1 MQTELS
7 FFFRQTGISTLILR
21 VRPTTQGVVFPVFAI
36 KKDPFGSLCV
46 LSFLFSFSRLQ
57 YLFALLRL
65 FWGGSGQM
73 SPPFTMTALV
83 ERNCIRRDTSDIRE
97 SRFLWFKYRRFGYAS
112 KKHRLSHPNAAEKS
126 DSPAVQRLV
135 TL

>member
-1 MQTELS
+1 MQTGLS
-7 FFFRQTGISTLILR
+7 FFLPPNRNFHADFEGSSDNTGSGFPR
-21 VRPTTQGVVFPVFAI
+21 VCNKKRPFQVALC
-36 KKDPFGSLCV
+36 SLFF
-46 LSFLFSFSRLQ
+46 SFLAFNIF
-57 YLFALLRL
+57 FALLRL
-65 FWGGSGQM
+65 FWGGSGQV

-83 ERNCIRRDTSDIRE
+83 ERNCIRRDTSDVRE
-97 SRFLWFKYRRFGYAS
+97 NRLLWFKHRRFGYAS